1 MGIANFRKIKHLIL
15 LFCCTFYTL
24 SAPFAHSTE
33 KDLSSLTI
41 ITGNYPP
48 GIDEKQADR
57 GYISRLVADAYALEG
72 IKVEFLF
79 MPWARGLRT
88 VRMGREVAIMYY
100 AKNAERI
107 KYFRFS
113 DPIFEEEWL
122 FFHLKSTKVEWE
134 TLADLSRYQIG
145 ATLSY
150 SYSEE
155 FHDLADKKILNVNW
169 VARDNQNW
177 QMLMA
182 GRIDIF
188 PSVITGW
195 HQLRSIYTEETLKQ
209 VTTHPKPLKTQLN
222 HILFSKDHP
231 DAEYYREKFN
241 QGFAKLKKL
250 RQVSYYIPNSENKT
264 WPEAEN

>member
-1 MGIANFRKIKHLIL
+1 MNQSTLQKLK
-15 LFCCTFYTL
+15 LFAMLVCCTSYSL
-24 SAPFAHSTE
+24 LAPFAHSAE
-33 KDLSSLTI
+33 KDLSSLLI
-41 ITGNYPP
+41 VTGNYPP
-48 GIDEKQADR
+48 GIDEKQADN
-57 GYISRLVADAYALEG
+57 GYISRMVADAYALVD

-100 AKNAERI
+100 AKNAERE
-107 KYFRFS
+107 KYFLFS
-113 DPIFEEEWL
+113 DPIFAEEWL
-122 FFHLKSTKVEWE
+122 FFHLKTTPVEWDKL
-134 TLADLSRYQIG
+134 TDLSRYRIG

-155 FHDLADKKILNVNW
+155 FHDLADKKVLNVNW
-169 VARDNQNW
+169 VARDSQNW

-195 HQLRSIYTEETLKQ
+195 HQLRSIYTEDTLKQ

-241 QGFAKLKKL
+241 LGFAKLKKL